1 MHRET
6 DGVRLTKLLV
16 TKDWMAAGLPPHKS
30 MRLDL
35 SATRFCSQLS
45 PADVTVLQE
54 ASRICRF
61 PIGSEVFS
69 EGDPGDGLYVILE
82 GTVDIVSK
90 IVGGNTYM
98 LSRMERGDY
107 FGEMAVFDGEPRSA
121 TAVVKEAVEAVFV
134 PVEAVQHLMERS
146 RAAGRMLVRDA
157 SLRLREFNQRFL
169 HESLR
174 AERLT
179 LVERLARGIAH
190 DFRNPLT
197 VIALAGEMAASDT
210 ATAMARREASDR
222 IQKHVAHLN
231 QMMQELVDFTR
242 GTQPTL
248 VLPKVNYADF
258 LRDALM
264 DLHAAAARRGIR
276 LVVEGEPPATRLRLD
291 SPRLVRVFMN
301 LSQNAFDAMT
311 DLPDPILR
319 IRFSVTPSYVVTEF
333 VDNGRGVEPE
343 NLPRLFEPFFTH
355 GKAQGTG
362 LGLAICER
370 IVQDHGGTITAH
382 SEEGNGATFTVMLPL
397 SGPERPNWNPGS
409 VGETPSEAQE

>member
-1 MHRET
+1 
-6 DGVRLTKLLV
+6 
-16 TKDWMAAGLPPHKS
+16 

-45 PADVTVLQE
+45 PADVVTLHN
-54 ASRICRF
+54 ASRICQF
-61 PIGSEVFS
+61 PVGSEVFR
-69 EGDPGDGLYVILE
+69 EGDPGNGLYVILE

-90 IVGGNTYM
+90 IAGGNTYM

-134 PVEAVQHLMERS
+134 PVEAVRDLMERS
-146 RAAGRMLVRDA
+146 RVAGRMLVRDA

-169 HESLR
+169 RESLR
-174 AERLT
+174 AERLA
-179 LVERLARGIAH
+179 LMERLARGIAH

-197 VIALAGEMAASDT
+197 VIALAGEMAAAET
-210 ATAMARREASDR
+210 ATPVARQEANDR
-222 IQKHVAHLN
+222 IQKNVAHLN

-242 GTQPTL
+242 GSQPSL

-264 DLHAAAARRGIR
+264 DLHAAASRRGIR
-276 LVVEGEPPATRLRLD
+276 LMVEGDPPMARLRLD

-311 DLPDPILR
+311 DRPDPILR
-319 IRFSVTPSYVVTEF
+319 IRFSLTPSYVVTEF
-333 VDNGRGVEPE
+333 IDNGRGVEAE
-343 NLPRLFEPFFTH
+343 NLPRLFEPFFTF
-355 GKAQGTG
+355 GKVQGTG

-370 IVQDHGGTITAH
+370 IMQDHGGTITAH
-382 SEEGNGATFTVMLPL
+382 SEEGNGATFTIMLPL
-397 SGPERPNWNPGS
+397 SGPDRPSGAPDSGE
-409 VGETPSEAQE
+409 ETPD